1 MDKPVN
7 TAPDRGTPKI
17 VTKDFVLLFAM
28 ALMLYTGMNMLTV
41 IVPLFVI
48 EDLGSNTAITGLL
61 STVYTLA
68 ACLTRPVAGNLS
80 DRFPRRA
87 VMVTGCVIFLA
98 ASAFCGLVPVLAAL
112 FLGRI
117 LQGVGYS
124 VASTANNTAS
134 LDVIP
139 PSRLGEGI
147 GYFGMSQSV
156 AGAIGPALASVLVG
170 LLGNR
175 CSFYGVAACG
185 LLGVVMALC
194 VNYEKCKKMPRVE
207 KPKEAQSRP
216 GLKNI
221 IEKTALRAALV
232 EFASLFCIVSM
243 MCFATPY
250 LKVSRGFAAWV
261 PGAFF
266 AVSAVVIVLLR
277 LAFSRF
283 VGKCS
288 HLAFLLP
295 AYGSMI
301 LLCLGLPHA
310 ESAAAVIAMGVLYG
324 AGHGLVWMA
333 MGYEAVRTAPQ
344 ERKGMANAMFYLAFD
359 AAIGLG
365 AAFWGFLIEYIGYV
379 PSYRIAAVCF
389 VVLAGI
395 MCVVFRKRPASVS

>member
-1 MDKPVN
+1 MDEPGR
-7 TAPDRGTPKI
+7 TAPDKGALKI
-17 VTKDFVLLFAM
+17 ITRDFVLLFAM

-80 DRFPRRA
+80 DSFRRRT
-87 VMVTGCVIFLA
+87 VMVAGCVIFLI

-134 LDVIP
+134 MDVIP

-156 AGAIGPALASVLVG
+156 AGAIGPALASVIVG

-175 CSFYGVAACG
+175 FSFFGVAVCG
-185 LLGVVMALC
+185 LLGVVIALC
-194 VNYEKCKKMPRVE
+194 VTYEKRQKTPQAKKLQEVQPR
-207 KPKEAQSRP
+207 R
-216 GLKNI
+216 GLKDS
-221 IEKTALRAALV
+221 IEKTALRAALI
-232 EFASLFCIVSM
+232 EFVSLFCIVSM

-250 LKVSRGFAAWV
+250 LKVEQGFAAWV
-261 PGAFF
+261 PGTFF

-288 HLAFLLP
+288 HLVFLLP
-295 AYGSMI
+295 AYGAMI

-333 MGYEAVRTAPQ
+333 MGYEAVRAAPQ
-344 ERKGMANAMFYLAFD
+344 ERKGMANATFYLAFD

-379 PSYRIAAVCF
+379 PAYRVAAVCF
-389 VVLAGI
+389 VVLAVVAG
-395 MCVVFRKRPASVS
+395 VVFRKRTASVS

>member
-1 MDKPVN
+1 MDNSIKQ
-7 TAPDRGTPKI
+7 APDKGTARI

-48 EDLGSNTAITGLL
+48 EDLGSNTAVTGLL

-112 FLGRI
+112 FLGRV

-134 LDVIP
+134 MDVIP

-156 AGAIGPALASVLVG
+156 AGAMGPALASVIIG

-175 CSFYGVAACG
+175 LSFFGVAVCG
-185 LLGVVMALC
+185 LLGMVLALC
-194 VNYEKCKKMPRVE
+194 VNYEKRRKTSQTENPKKVQPR
-207 KPKEAQSRP
+207 R
-216 GLKNI
+216 GLKDS
-221 IEKTALRAALV
+221 IEKTALRAALI
-232 EFASLFCIVSM
+232 EFLSLFCIVSM

-250 LKVSRGFAAWV
+250 LKVEQGFEAWV
-261 PGAFF
+261 PGTFF
-266 AVSAVVIVLLR
+266 AVSAVVIVGLR
-277 LAFSRF
+277 LVFSRF

-295 AYGSMI
+295 AYGAMI
-301 LLCLGLPHA
+301 LLCLGLPYA

-344 ERKGMANAMFYLAFD
+344 ERKGLANATFYLAFD
-359 AAIGLG
+359 GAIGLG

-379 PSYRIAAVCF
+379 PSYRVAAVCF
-389 VVLAGI
+389 VVLAVVVWG
-395 MCVVFRKRPASVS
+395 VFRKKTA